1 VRKRIVRGR
10 CRNAHRARR
19 RLQPAGRRTDD
30 AVALIAAFA
39 RVARQLDETLQ
50 LPEQPAGAS
59 GNLVVSAGI
68 RGAESRAGIA
78 MDVANI
84 AKFFKAMTPR

>member
-1 VRKRIVRGR
+1 MLTARVADCNPLVVERI
-10 CRNAHRARR
+10 
-19 RLQPAGRRTDD
+19 D

>member
-1 VRKRIVRGR
+1 MLTARVADCNPLVVERI
-10 CRNAHRARR
+10 
-19 RLQPAGRRTDD
+19 D

-39 RVARQLDETLQ
+39 RVARQLDETLP

-84 AKFFKAMTPR
+84 AKFFKAMTRR